1 MVALGFLTSLFFVH
15 RQALKKGIKSDLIL
29 NLSFYLLLAGIAGA
43 RLIYV
48 ITDYSYFAARPL
60 EIFMIQAGGLSVH
73 GAFLGGAIAAYFFT
87 RHHKI
92 SFLRIADIIAPT
104 LLIGQAIG
112 RVGCFLA
119 GHCQGKVTDFFIKVK
134 FPMLDGFRHP
144 VQLYEGGLNLI
155 AFVLFLVFQNKF
167 KKKGT
172 LFAAVFIVYSLIRF
186 LTDFLRDESKMLF
199 STLSYAQIASL
210 AIILAFS
217 VAIIK
222 SRQKAINTLQ

>member
-92 SFLRIADIIAPT
+92 SFMGIADIIAPT

-134 FPMLDGFRHP
+134 FPMLNGFRHP
-144 VQLYEGGLNLI
+144 VHLYEAGLNVI
-155 AFVLFLVFQNKF
+155 AFALFLTFRNKF
-167 KKKGT
+167 KKEGSMFYT
-172 LFAAVFIVYSLIRF
+172 IIIVFSLTRL
-186 LTDFLRDESKMLF
+186 LTDFIREYEKFAFGF
-199 STLSYAQIASL
+199 SYSQVASVFVVL
-210 AIILAFS
+210 GFLISTVISARRKIEA
-217 VAIIK
+217 A
-222 SRQKAINTLQ
+222 